1 MTDHRDEPIGTL
13 FEVQVGRAPD
23 AVAVVSDAGCL
34 SYGELEARANRLARL
49 LVGRGVGP
57 ESVVAVVM
65 PRSPELVV
73 ALLGVLKAGGA
84 YLPVDPEY
92 PAERIGFLLEDARPA
107 VVLTVGQ
114 LAHVLPSGAECVV
127 VDGAG
132 VQGEL
137 AALSHAAVSDA
148 ERLAPLRS
156 SNAAYVIYTSG
167 STGRPKGV
175 VVPHRNV
182 VRLFG
187 ATDYWFGF
195 SSRDVWTLFHSFA
208 FDFSVWELWG
218 PLLHGGRL
226 VVVPYEV
233 SRSPAD
239 FLRLLARER
248 VTVLSQTPS
257 AFYQLMAADRAE
269 PEVGAALALRTVVFG
284 GEALDMG
291 RLADWY
297 ASHADAHPVLVNM
310 YGITETTVHV
320 SYAAVDRERAARAA
334 GSVIGRGIPDL
345 GTFVLD
351 AALNPVPPGVEGE
364 LYVSGAGLA
373 RGYVGRAG
381 LTAERFVACPFG
393 SAGERMYRTGD
404 LAKWTADGD
413 LVYCGRADEQVKIR
427 GFRIEPGEI
436 ESALLGHPAV
446 VDAVV
451 APWDS
456 PGMPRRLAAYVRLLD
471 TEDADPQTLRNHI
484 GSLLPSHMVPSAFVT
499 VDDFPLTPSGKLD
512 RRALPPPQAST
523 PAASRSP
530 VTRQEQL
537 LCRVIAD
544 VLGHP
549 EVGTDHSFIALGGD
563 SISAIQVV
571 GHARQVGLSLN
582 ARDVLT
588 QPSVEALAAVAE
600 LAAAAPAEAPESG
613 VGEIPLTP
621 IVHWLRE
628 RGGPV
633 DRFNQSLTLT
643 APKELD
649 LGALVALVQHLL
661 DRHDALRLRMQ
672 ITRSGEWKLSAL
684 PVGAVEAACC
694 ITRVDTLAVDDTE
707 LILRVAQEIDA
718 ARDRMSLEQ
727 GRVLQVL
734 WFDSGA
740 RRQGRVAFVANHIAV
755 DGVSWRILTADVQ
768 AVWEA
773 FGTGR
778 TPEPGTGR
786 TSFRRWA
793 TLLAVEAQSAHRSAE
808 FPNWSHTV
816 SAQVPPLGLGQLD
829 PRHDLERRD
838 RRFTLELPTGTT
850 EMLLTSVP
858 TALNAQF
865 HEVLLTGLAL
875 AAVERQQK
883 RGGSD
888 GTLLVELEGHGREEI
903 FDDVDLSRTV
913 GWFTSL
919 FPVRFQ
925 LGKPDWQDVQ
935 QGGPAVGAALK
946 HVKQTL
952 RSMADKG
959 LGYGLL
965 RYLNP
970 VTATELAKG
979 GRAELGF
986 NYLGRFPTGNTTD
999 WSIVPEHGVGLDDA
1013 PGMPMAHALEV
1024 NAAVHDRPDG
1034 PVLSAT
1040 WSWAD
1045 AAMPAQEARALA
1057 ASWFR
1062 MLTVLT
1068 AHAERPDA
1076 GGLTP
1081 SDVALP
1087 SMSQAE
1093 IDDLE
1098 AELRAW

>member
-1 MTDHRDEPIGTL
+1 M
-13 FEVQVGRAPD
+13 GRSPD
-23 AVAVVSDAGCL
+23 AVALVSDAGSL
-34 SYGELEARANRLARL
+34 TYGELEERANRLARL

-57 ESVVAVVM
+57 ESLVAVAV
-65 PRSPELVV
+65 PRSAELVV

-92 PAERIGFLLEDARPA
+92 PAERIAFLLADARPV
-107 VVLTVGQ
+107 VVLTVAE
-114 LAHVLPSGAECVV
+114 LADALPSGAECVV
-127 VDGAG
+127 MDSAG
-132 VQGEL
+132 VRREL
-137 AALSHAAVSDA
+137 AALSAAAVSDA
-148 ERLAPLRS
+148 ERSAPLRS

-187 ATDYWFGF
+187 ATDSWVGF

-218 PLLHGGRL
+218 SLLHGGRL
-226 VVVPYEV
+226 VVVSHEV

-239 FLRLLARER
+239 FLRLLVRER

-269 PEVGAALALRTVVFG
+269 PEVGAALVLRSVVFG
-284 GEALDMG
+284 GEALDMR

-297 ASHADAHPVLVNM
+297 AGHADTSPVLVNM

-320 SYAAVDRERAARAA
+320 SYAAVDRERATGSA
-334 GSVIGRGIPDL
+334 GSVIGRGIADL

-351 AALNPVPPGVEGE
+351 DGLCPVPPGAVGE
-364 LYVSGAGLA
+364 LYVAGAGLA

-393 SAGERMYRTGD
+393 SVGERMYRTGD

-436 ESALLGHPAV
+436 ESALVDHPAV
-446 VDAVV
+446 ADAVV
-451 APWDS
+451 VPWDAN
-456 PGMPRRLAAYVRLLD
+456 GMPRRLAAYVRLSD
-471 TEDADPQTLRNHI
+471 TEEADPQTLRDHI
-484 GSLLPSHMVPSAFVT
+484 GRLLPSYMVPSAFVT
-499 VDDFPLTPSGKLD
+499 VDAFPLTTSGKLD
-512 RRALPPPQAST
+512 RRALPPPEASA
-523 PAASRSP
+523 PAVGRSP
-530 VTRQEQL
+530 VTRREEL
-537 LCRVIAD
+537 LCGVIAD
-544 VLGHP
+544 VLGLP
-549 EVGTDHSFIALGGD
+549 KVGTDRSFIALGGD

-571 GHARQVGLSLN
+571 GRARQAGLSLT
-582 ARDVLT
+582 ARELLT
-588 QPSVEALAAVAE
+588 QRSVEALAAVAE
-600 LAAAAPAEAPESG
+600 PAAAAPAEAPDIG

-628 RGGPV
+628 RGGSV

-643 APKELD
+643 APKELG
-649 LGALVALVQHLL
+649 LGTLVTLVQQLL
-661 DRHDALRLRMQ
+661 DRHDTLRLRMQ
-672 ITRSGEWKLSAL
+672 IASSGEWKLTAL
-684 PVGAVEAACC
+684 PVGAVDAARCVSR
-694 ITRVDTLAVDDTE
+694 IDTRAVDDAD
-707 LILRVAQEIDA
+707 LVPRVAQEIDA

-727 GRVLQVL
+727 GHVLQVL

-740 RRQGRVAFVANHIAV
+740 RRQGRVAFVAHHVAV

-768 AVWEA
+768 AVWQA
-773 FGTGR
+773 LGTGR
-778 TPEPGTGR
+778 TPEPETGR

-793 TLLAVEAQSAHRSAE
+793 TLLAAEAHSAHRGTELPS
-808 FPNWSHTV
+808 WTHTV
-816 SAQVPPLGLGQLD
+816 SAEVPLLGRVPLD
-829 PRHDLERRD
+829 PLRDLERRD

-865 HEVLLTGLAL
+865 HEVLLTGLVL
-875 AAVERQQK
+875 AAVQRQQ
-883 RGGSD
+883 RHGRTD

-919 FPVRFQ
+919 FPARFQ
-925 LGKPDWQDVQ
+925 LGTLDWQDVE
-935 QGGPAVGAALK
+935 QGGPAVGTALK

-952 RSMADKG
+952 RRMADKG

-970 VTATELAKG
+970 ATATELAKG
-979 GRAELGF
+979 SRAELGF
-986 NYLGRFPTGNTTD
+986 NYLGRFATGNTSD
-999 WSIVPEHGVGLDDA
+999 WSIMPEHGVGLDDA
-1013 PGMPMAHALEV
+1013 PGLPMAHALEV
-1024 NAAVHDRPDG
+1024 NAAVYDQPDG

-1045 AAMPAQEARALA
+1045 AAMPAREARALA
-1057 ASWFR
+1057 ESWFR

-1068 AHAERPDA
+1068 AHAKRPDA

-1081 SDVALP
+1081 SDVALLP